1 MIDGVNEIV
10 AGDYDSSW
18 PQGWPGETGPRMLP
32 PDRIISAQYYRSP
45 CSTPYQRLLL
55 AVLEDA
61 IRSFQRNLHV
71 TSGPRRVVFGEVQQW
86 LFDRTDTGF
95 MSCSSVCLSL
105 GIEPSLLRRCLRQW
119 QFTGTRGF
127 WALRGYLDA
136 SKFRLRAVLL
146 RKGTGQSG
154 RAHPSPLPRSLKPF
168 RGRTE
173 CVDGRPC
180 NDRPGAICR

>member
-1 MIDGVNEIV
+1 MPADRFDDNVLPFHERSLGGLQMIDGVNEIV

-32 PDRIISAQYYRSP
+32 PDRIISAQYHPSP

-86 LFDRTDTGF
+86 LFERTDTGF
-95 MSCSSVCLSL
+95 MSCPSVCLSL
-105 GIEPSLLRRCLRQW
+105 GIEPSL
-119 QFTGTRGF
+119 
-127 WALRGYLDA
+127 
-136 SKFRLRAVLL
+136 
-146 RKGTGQSG
+146 
-154 RAHPSPLPRSLKPF
+154 
-168 RGRTE
+168 
-173 CVDGRPC
+173 
-180 NDRPGAICR
+180 